1 MPVLPPESPLIGRD
15 ELLDTLLAGLRMRNS
30 PTQLIVGPEG
40 SGKTAIA
47 SGLAKKLHEV
57 QTGPLAGYTISLL
70 TAEEIL
76 QAESASGLVVEAVEK
91 AGPRSVLFI
100 DDLDAATLIGSE
112 LGTRTDLLVALR
124 TAINR
129 PDRHLILTIS
139 HPYAEKLQRVYP
151 EFVDELQLV
160 DLPPLSAESL
170 QLIANRQAKKLAW
183 FHRVEIDDDVVA
195 TACQAPSTQDR
206 LSHPALALRRLDRA
220 AATAAH
226 NGLSNAVMGPTEPQL
241 RFDQVAVA
249 QGMAG
254 RVKGQDHV
262 IKAVVDRLSISRTGV
277 DLRPGRPD
285 GVFILAGPTGVGKS
299 EFALALAEQVY
310 GSEDSVIRLD
320 MSEYRSE
327 HEVARLVGPPPGYK
341 GSDRPEEW
349 LTTKI
354 IDNPN
359 RVLLLDE
366 FEKADPVVW
375 QTFLQVFDAGR
386 LTDGRG
392 RVADFRDTIVL
403 LTSNIGAETFTE
415 PGIVGF
421 GDRATLSASAE
432 DQSVL
437 RAIKT
442 RLSPELINRFDQI
455 LVFRPLTKDAVAEI
469 ARTQIDIVQSR
480 ISTLGYSLRIDDS
493 VIDYLASRGYSREY
507 GARPLQRV
515 IEQELLI
522 PISRLDPGEYTV
534 QAGVAGLMFPRTP

>member
-91 AGPRSVLFI
+91 AGPLSVLFI

-254 RVKGQDHV
+254 RVIMLNERRNPGDGAPGHQ
-262 IKAVVDRLSISRTGV
+262 GV
-277 DLRPGRPD
+277 DLIG
-285 GVFILAGPTGVGKS
+285 A
-299 EFALALAEQVY
+299 
-310 GSEDSVIRLD
+310 
-320 MSEYRSE
+320 
-327 HEVARLVGPPPGYK
+327 LVG
-341 GSDRPEEW
+341 
-349 LTTKI
+349 
-354 IDNPN
+354 
-359 RVLLLDE
+359 V
-366 FEKADPVVW
+366 
-375 QTFLQVFDAGR
+375 
-386 LTDGRG
+386 DGLG
-392 RVADFRDTIVL
+392 V
-403 LTSNIGAETFTE
+403 
-415 PGIVGF
+415 
-421 GDRATLSASAE
+421 AE
-432 DQSVL
+432 DL
-437 RAIKT
+437 GH
-442 RLSPELINRFDQI
+442 
-455 LVFRPLTKDAVAEI
+455 LVVHGDAVAAED
-469 ARTQIDIVQSR
+469 APAQRHGLAHA
-480 ISTLGYSLRIDDS
+480 LGDEGLGHGG
-493 VIDYLASRGYSREY
+493 VFVAG
-507 GARPLQRV
+507 G
-515 IEQELLI
+515 
-522 PISRLDPGEYTV
+522 
-534 QAGVAGLMFPRTP
+534 AGVLHLRQPDHHAHRGLRVGEHGDELFLNELETGDRLAELVALHGIAAGGVERGQLDAHGLPAHRGPGGLEDLVGVAEAVGVRQFVEVGHDDVLQDNIGILDSAQGNAIFN